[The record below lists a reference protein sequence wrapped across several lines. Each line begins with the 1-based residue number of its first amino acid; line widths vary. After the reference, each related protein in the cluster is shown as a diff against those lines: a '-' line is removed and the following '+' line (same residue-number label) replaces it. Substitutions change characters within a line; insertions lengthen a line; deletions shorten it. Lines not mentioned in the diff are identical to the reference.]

1 MNLSIEKW
9 EQYCKLFQKYRSWNF
24 LLNLGSLHP
33 RGLISP
39 RFTVSSNEVTLQLRR
54 WHCSKH
60 SPSCAALS
68 EKVVN
73 YFMLKLSFN
82 NSCFCFQFH
91 LIKSGVVVRWFLC
104 HLMCFLCFGKCES
117 ISGYLTFFST
127 AGNWSCGGA
136 PEAAKVRYFGKCESF
151 SGYLFFSTVG
161 NC

>member
-1 MNLSIEKW
+1 
-9 EQYCKLFQKYRSWNF
+9 
-24 LLNLGSLHP
+24 
-33 RGLISP
+33 
-39 RFTVSSNEVTLQLRR
+39 
-54 WHCSKH
+54 
-60 SPSCAALS
+60 
-68 EKVVN
+68 
-73 YFMLKLSFN
+73 MLKLSFN

-161 NC
+161 NCSCADAPEAAKIRFYIMYLWSLLELFTPLFVSLQHLSITQGRYTFRKFQQHVKFSLIWGDFAPGAKFTTKQFNFV